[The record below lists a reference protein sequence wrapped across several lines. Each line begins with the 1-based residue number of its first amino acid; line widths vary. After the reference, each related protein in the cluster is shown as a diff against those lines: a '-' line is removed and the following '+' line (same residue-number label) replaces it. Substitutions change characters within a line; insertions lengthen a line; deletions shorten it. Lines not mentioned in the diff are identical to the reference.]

1 VPGSP
6 RIKAPTA
13 LFTLILTALCLSAAH
28 AASPDLPR
36 KAAIFNFE
44 LIDTSEEG
52 AMNGRR
58 ADETRR
64 LGELDSF
71 LKSRLIGSGKFT
83 AVDLA
88 PVQTDLSQAG
98 DLYKCNGCAADIAK
112 KAGAEV
118 AIIGWVQ
125 KVSNLILNINLE
137 IDDAATGKA
146 LQRGSVDI
154 RGNTDES
161 WHRGLDYL
169 LRNRILKAEN
179 GPK

>member
-1 VPGSP
+1 MAF
-6 RIKAPTA
+6 IA
-13 LFTLILTALCLSAAH
+13 LILATLCLSVAH
-28 AASPDLPR
+28 AASPETPR
-36 KAAIFNFE
+36 KAAIFHFE

-52 AMNGRR
+52 AMNGKR

-71 LKSRLIGSGKFT
+71 LKSRLTESGKFT

-88 PVQTDLSQAG
+88 PVEADLSQAG

-118 AIIGWVQ
+118 AITGWVQ

-137 IDDAATGKA
+137 IDDAATGKP

-169 LRNRILKAEN
+169 LRNRILKTEN
-179 GPK
+179 GRQ